1 MVGATFAAPNTYDF
15 RGTSTS
21 AQSALASAFTSSFS
35 GHSSCTEAGAGPRT
49 QNVS

>member
-1 MVGATFAAPNTYDF
+1 MVGTTVA
-15 RGTSTS
+15 TSTTHNFRETSKS
-21 AQSALASAFTSSFS
+21 AQSALASAFLSSFS